1 MKTTVFIATSID
13 GFIAR
18 ENGGIDWLPTGDNA
32 EGEEDYGYQ
41 ELMDSVDAIVMGR
54 NTFELVLSFGEWA
67 YGEKPVVVLSGQQM
81 RIPDRLSKTVEW
93 MDASPQKVIQNLT
106 ARGLEHLYIDGGKTI
121 QGFLKEGL
129 IQQLIM
135 TRVPILIGVGI
146 PLFGSIPHDVKL
158 RHVGTRSF
166 GNGLVQSEYEVS
178 GNIVSLS
185 V

>member
-1 MKTTVFIATSID
+1 MKTTVYIATSID

-18 ENGGIDWLPTGDNA
+18 ENGGIDWLPTGNNA
-32 EGEEDYGYQ
+32 EVGEDYGYQ

-54 NTFELVLSFGEWA
+54 NTFELVLSFEEWA
-67 YGEKPVVVLSGQQM
+67 YGEKPVIVLSGQQM
-81 RIPDRLSKTVEW
+81 HIPDRLAKTVEW
-93 MDASPQKVIQNLT
+93 MEASPQTVIHNLA
-106 ARGLEHLYIDGGKTI
+106 ARGFEHLYIDGGKTI

-135 TRVPILIGVGI
+135 TKVPILIGAGI

-158 RHVGTRSF
+158 RHVRTRSF
-166 GNGLVQSEYEVS
+166 GNGLVQSEYEVA
-178 GNIVSLS
+178 GNAVSLS